1 MASIILDNINLD
13 YCIYGT
19 SSKSLKLSIIKALTG
34 GKINN
39 TDKTVKIQALKN
51 ISLKLEK
58 GDRLGLIGHNG
69 AGKSTLLKVLGKI
82 YHPTN
87 GSLRINGSTN
97 CLFDIMIGLDPFLSG
112 YENIKLR
119 GIIHGL
125 SSREIETKTPT
136 IAEFSGLGNFLS
148 LPLTSYSSGMLLRL
162 GFSILTHFQS
172 DILLID
178 EVVNV
183 GDANFHEKAQKK
195 LQDMINE
202 TKIVVIST
210 HDNSLIKKFCN
221 KILKLENGEITFFG
235 KIEDHSFE

>member
-1 MASIILDNINLD
+1 MALISLDNINLD
-13 YCIYGT
+13 YYLYGA
-19 SSKSLKLSIIKALTG
+19 SSRSLKVSLVKTLTG
-34 GKINN
+34 GKLKSADN
-39 TDKTVKIQALKN
+39 TLKVQALKN
-51 ISLKLEK
+51 ISLELKD

-69 AGKSTLLKVLGKI
+69 AGKSTLLRVLGKI
-82 YHPTN
+82 YHPTE
-87 GSLRINGSTN
+87 GLLKIEGSTN
-97 CLFDIMIGLDPFLSG
+97 CLFDVMVGLDPYLSG

-125 SSREIETKTPT
+125 SSKEIEDKTPI
-136 IAEFSGLGNFLS
+136 IADFTGLNNFLD
-148 LPLTSYSSGMLLRL
+148 LPINTYSSGMMLRL
-162 GFSILTHFQS
+162 GFSIVTHFHS

-195 LQDMINE
+195 MQEIVNE

-221 KILKLENGEITFFG
+221 KVLKLEKGEVTFYG
-235 KIEDHSFE
+235 NIEDFDF